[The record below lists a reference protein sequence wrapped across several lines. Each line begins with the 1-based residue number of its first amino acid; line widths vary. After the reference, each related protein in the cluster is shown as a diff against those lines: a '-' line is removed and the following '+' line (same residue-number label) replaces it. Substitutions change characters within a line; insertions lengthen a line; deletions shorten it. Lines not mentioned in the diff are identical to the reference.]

1 MMNYFPCQLRTRP
14 EVQTGRPLRSPPKTS
29 WPEFQ
34 PPAPPITSHNT
45 NMSNNNSK
53 LETDLQRSELIE
65 EIQQTLNDTPRPE
78 LEAAFEPAVILIQS
92 KSRTDNRYP
101 PEEGRITSNNQRF
114 LTIWPFRYAEKS
126 RAPGNYYY
134 AWDAVT
140 THPGLFMDARGE
152 FYEAHLSGSGEF
164 AAFPARPG
172 NTNVTIEVAY
182 RPTDYTLE
190 DLNDDDLQGLSEAL
204 SEALA

>member
-1 MMNYFPCQLRTRP
+1 
-14 EVQTGRPLRSPPKTS
+14 
-29 WPEFQ
+29 
-34 PPAPPITSHNT
+34 
-45 NMSNNNSK
+45 MSNAITNCEN
-53 LETDLQRSELIE
+53 DLPRSELSE
-65 EIQQTLNDTPRPE
+65 EIRQTLNDTPRHKP
-78 LEAAFEPAVILIQS
+78 EAAFERTVILIQS
-92 KSRTDNRYP
+92 ESRTDNSYP
-101 PEEGRITSNNQRF
+101 PEEARITSDNQRF
-114 LTIWPFRYAEKS
+114 LTIWPFRYAERS

-140 THPGLFMDARGE
+140 THSGLFMDARGE